1 MCLTVASK
9 LKKATTD
16 IYVAKF
22 FNKSIYFTGPK
33 KGKIKYL
40 SPYRSTSYE
49 IGEKKTAMNMA
60 TKKRMGESV
69 SVGLHAF
76 IEDNKKRHSFKYSF
90 DKNRQAILVCKIP
103 KGWFYYIEKN
113 GDIVSNKLTVIEEPS
128 LIKKHTSRIFE
139 PTMLKY
145 CLKYIE
151 ETYGKQVY

>member
-1 MCLTVASK
+1 MCLTVVSK

-40 SPYRSTSYE
+40 SPYRGTSYE

-60 TKKRMGESV
+60 TKKVMYESV

-76 IEDNKKRHSFKYSF
+76 IENKKRYSFMTGF

-103 KGWFYYIEKN
+103 KGSFYYIGKN
-113 GDIVSNKLTVIEEPS
+113 GDIVSNKLTVVEEPS
-128 LIKKHTSRIFE
+128 LIKKHTSRIFG

>member
-1 MCLTVASK
+1 MCLTIKSK

-49 IGEKKTAMNMA
+49 IGETKTAMNMA
-60 TKKRMGESV
+60 TKKIIYELV

-76 IEDNKKRHSFKYSF
+76 IENKKRYLFTSSF
-90 DKNRQAILVCKIP
+90 DKNRRAILVCKIP
-103 KGWFYYIEKN
+103 KGSFYYIGKN
-113 GDIVSNKLTVIEEPS
+113 GDIVSNKLTVVEEPS
-128 LIKKHTSRIFE
+128 LIKKHTSRISE

-151 ETYGKQVY
+151 ETYGKQIY